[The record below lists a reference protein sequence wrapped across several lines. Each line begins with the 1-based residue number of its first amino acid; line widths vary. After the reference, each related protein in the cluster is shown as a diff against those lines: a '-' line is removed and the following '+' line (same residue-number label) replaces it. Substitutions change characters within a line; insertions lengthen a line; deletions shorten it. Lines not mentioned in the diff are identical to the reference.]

1 MHVSQGAGEQ
11 VVSDVWN
18 FSATRKEL
26 EAHFENDM
34 PSDQIV
40 SLLWRNTAVL
50 PEQRKGLQTVVDRM
64 KAEYTDKPLAN
75 GGVVDKFGR
84 AIRQIIMLSNDEFLR
99 QVAEAEAEVTPE
111 SEVTP
116 TASQDAAYFEGKY
129 ADEIDTLL
137 GKMERQDKAKAR
149 VVHNTNGDKGTVVK
163 TKDLARTLHARA
175 RDLAEDPDTK
185 RVVERIIKGLN

>member
-40 SLLWRNTAVL
+40 SLLWKNTAVL
-50 PEQRKGLQTVVDRM
+50 SEQRKGLQIVVDRM

-99 QVAEAEAEVTPE
+99 QVAEAEAEVTP
-111 SEVTP
+111 SV
-116 TASQDAAYFEGKY
+116 SQDAAYFEDKY
-129 ADEIDTLL
+129 ADEIDALL